1 MDKNSSLHVLV
12 LCTWY
17 PSPKDKLIGI
27 YHKIFCKALADYGV
41 KANILY
47 VERLPFS
54 NVLRFPFLK
63 KYSQEQNDGYTT
75 YFRKML
81 HLGRLSYDLHMRSY
95 VKNVERLYRRYEKLH
110 GKPDVIHAQVTT
122 PAGYAA
128 CILGKKLGIPVVITE
143 HATYFETFFSG
154 NDAPYAQYALK
165 NADRLTCVGKFMVDI
180 FAKNGGDGMQVLPN
194 IVDCSTFSG
203 PKARKADDVLRLT
216 TVCALRPQKEI
227 QIAAAAL
234 KILKEKADFPAF
246 RYTVVGDGHYGD
258 FYKNA
263 VKELGMEEYVDFVG
277 RKDSTEIAQILSH
290 TDILLMPSSMETFG
304 IPAIEALAAGVP
316 VVSTRCCGPEGFL
329 TPECSEMSNVND
341 PQSFADAIE
350 RMVHRLPTMNEQA
363 VRAVAAQFD
372 SEAVAKQA
380 VGIYREIIKK

>member
-1 MDKNSSLHVLV
+1 MENKSSLHVLV
-12 LCTWY
+12 LSSWY
-17 PSPKDKLIGI
+17 PNPKDKLIGI
-27 YHKIFCKALADYGV
+27 YHKIFCKALADHGV
-41 KANILY
+41 KINMLF

-54 NVLRFPFLK
+54 SCLRYPFMK
-63 KYSQEQNDGYTT
+63 KYAEEHNDGYVT
-75 YFRKML
+75 YFRKMI

-110 GKPDVIHAQVTT
+110 GKPDVIHAQVTI

-128 CILGKKLGIPVVITE
+128 CKLGKKLGIPVVITE
-143 HATYFETFFSG
+143 HASYFETFFSG
-154 NDAPYAQYALK
+154 KDAPYAQYALK
-165 NADRLTCVGKFMVDI
+165 HADKLTCVGKYMVDI
-180 FAKNGGDGMQVLPN
+180 FAKNGGDGIQVLPN
-194 IVDCSTFSG
+194 IVDCSRFSG
-203 PKARKADDVLRLT
+203 PKAKKADDVLQLT
-216 TVCALRPQKEI
+216 SVCALRPQKDI

-234 KILKEKADFPAF
+234 KLLQEKKDFPAF
-246 RYTVVGDGHYGD
+246 RYTVVGDGQYGD

-263 VKELGMEEYVDFVG
+263 VKELGMEDYVDFVG
-277 RKDSTEIAQILSH
+277 RKDSAEIAQILSH
-290 TDILLMPSSMETFG
+290 TDILLIPSLIETFG

-341 PQSFADAIE
+341 PQGFADAIE
-350 RMVHRLPTMNEQA
+350 RMVHRLPTMNAQA

>member
-1 MDKNSSLHVLV
+1 MENTSSLHVLV

-17 PSPKDKLIGI
+17 PSPKDRLIGI
-27 YHKIFCKALADYGV
+27 YHKIFCKALADHGV
-41 KANILY
+41 KANMLF

-54 NVLRFPFLK
+54 NCLRYPFMK
-63 KYSQEQNDGYTT
+63 KYSEEHNEGYVT
-75 YFRKML
+75 YFRKMV

-95 VKNVERLYRRYEKLH
+95 VKNVERLYRHYEKLH

-154 NDAPYAQYALK
+154 KDAPYAQYALK

-180 FAKNGGDGMQVLPN
+180 FARNGGDGMQVLPN

-203 PKARKADDVLRLT
+203 PKVKKTDDVLRLT

-227 QIAAAAL
+227 QVAAAAL
-234 KILKEKADFPAF
+234 KLLLEKDDFPAF

-263 VKELGMEEYVDFVG
+263 VKELGMEDYVDFVG
-277 RKDSTEIAQILSH
+277 RKDSTEIAQILSQ

-329 TPECSEMSNVND
+329 TPECSEMSDVND
-341 PQSFADAIE
+341 PQGFADAIE
-350 RMVHRLPTMNEQA
+350 RMVRRLPTMNEQA

-380 VGIYREIIKK
+380 VAIYREIMKK